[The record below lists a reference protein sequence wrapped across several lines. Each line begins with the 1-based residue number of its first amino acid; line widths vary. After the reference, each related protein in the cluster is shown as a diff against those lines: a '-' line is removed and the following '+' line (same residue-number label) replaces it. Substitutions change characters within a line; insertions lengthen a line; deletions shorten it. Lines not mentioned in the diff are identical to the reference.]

1 MDDGRSRSCF
11 VPGVKFT
18 VSDRDE
24 RREARIARKR
34 ERFSQRTQKDEAANG
49 ESEVGEPS
57 SSRAISIPS
66 VADLAAMSD
75 GSTEVVSRRSKVI
88 SMMRSKAESAAVA
101 VGISAELPAE
111 TEGDRP
117 RLLVGPTLSTKKPR
131 WVMWSAIFAVGLPT
145 LVTAIYFVL
154 FAADQYSS
162 EGRFAVRASEVSGG
176 SGEAGIAMSLG
187 LGGATSTTSDSYIV
201 IEYLQSRRLVED
213 LQRRLDIRKLFSRPE
228 ADFYARLDPTI
239 SIEKLVNYWKGMTH
253 AYFDSMS
260 GIVEFRV
267 RAFTPDDA
275 QKISTEALA
284 SAERLIND
292 LSKRARDDT
301 VQAAKDDL
309 VRAELRLR
317 LARKGIRE
325 FRDKQ
330 KQVDPAAIT
339 SQRMAVL
346 SSLEQDLA
354 TTEAS
359 RATVDSFLNSNAPS
373 VRMMQN
379 KIDALRRRIGEERGK
394 LGNSGEA
401 IGDGGE
407 AMSAVI
413 AQYEELETERIF
425 AEKLYETALGS
436 LEAAKVSAER
446 KMRYVA
452 SFIEPPRAED
462 SEYPER
468 LKDTLLVFVSTGL
481 IWAIV
486 VLVVFGVRDQT
497 V

>member
-1 MDDGRSRSCF
+1 M
-11 VPGVKFT
+11 
-18 VSDRDE
+18 SDRDE
-24 RREARIARKR
+24 RREARLARKR
-34 ERFSQRTQKDEAANG
+34 ERDFQRAQKGDQTESVG
-49 ESEVGEPS
+49 EVEEPS

-66 VADLAAMSD
+66 VADLAAMGEASSD
-75 GSTEVVSRRSKVI
+75 VESRRSKVI

-101 VGISAELPAE
+101 VGISAELPA
-111 TEGDRP
+111 TAEGDRP
-117 RLLVGPTLSTKKPR
+117 RLLVGPTISTRKPR
-131 WVMWSAIFAVGLPT
+131 WVMWSAIVAVGLPT
-145 LVTAIYFVL
+145 LVTAIYFAV
-154 FAADQYSS
+154 FASDQYAS
-162 EGRFAVRASEVSGG
+162 EGRFAVRASETTSG
-176 SGEAGIAMSLG
+176 SADSGIAMSLG
-187 LGGATSTTSDSYIV
+187 LGAATSTTSDSYIV
-201 IEYLQSRRLVED
+201 IEYLQSRRLVDD
-213 LQRRLDIRKLFSRPE
+213 LQSRLDIRKLYSRPG
-228 ADFYARLDPTI
+228 ADFYARLDPNV
-239 SIEKLVNYWKGMTH
+239 SIEKLVDYWKSMTH

-267 RAFTPDDA
+267 RAFTPEDA
-275 QKISTEALA
+275 QKISTAALD

-309 VRAELRLR
+309 TRAELRLR
-317 LARKGIRE
+317 LARKAMRE

-330 KQVDPAAIT
+330 KQVDPAAIA

-346 SSLEQDLA
+346 SGLEQDLA
-354 TTEAS
+354 STEAS

-379 KIDALRRRIGEERGK
+379 KIDALRKRINEERGK
-394 LGNSGEA
+394 LGNSNEA
-401 IGDGGE
+401 GGE
-407 AMSAVI
+407 GGEVMSAVL
-413 AQYEELETERIF
+413 AQYEELETERLF
-425 AEKLYETALGS
+425 GEKLYETALGS

-452 SFIEPPRAED
+452 SFIEPPRPED
-462 SEYPER
+462 AEYPER
-468 LKDTLLVFVSTGL
+468 LKDTVLVFLSTGL

>member
-1 MDDGRSRSCF
+1 MDEEPRRSCS
-11 VPGVKFT
+11 VPGVTFT

-34 ERFSQRTQKDEAANG
+34 ERLSQRTQGDDAAGG
-49 ESEVGEPS
+49 ENEVGEPS
-57 SSRAISIPS
+57 YSRAVSIPS
-66 VADLAAMSD
+66 VADLAAMSG
-75 GSTEVVSRRSKVI
+75 GSTEVATRRSKVV
-88 SMMRSKAESAAVA
+88 SMMRSKAESAALA

-111 TEGDRP
+111 TESDRP
-117 RLLVGPTLSTKKPR
+117 RLLVGSTLSTRKPR

-145 LVTAIYFVL
+145 LITAIYFAV
-154 FAADQYSS
+154 FATDQYSS
-162 EGRFAVRASEVSGG
+162 EGRFAVRASEATGSSGD
-176 SGEAGIAMSLG
+176 AGIALSLG

-201 IEYLQSRRLVED
+201 IEYLQSRRMVED
-213 LQRRLDIRKLFSRPE
+213 LQRRLDIRKLFSRPQ
-228 ADFYARLDPTI
+228 ADFYARLDPSI
-239 SIEKLVNYWKGMTH
+239 SIEKLVDYWKSMTH

-301 VQAAKDDL
+301 LQAAKDDL
-309 VRAELRLR
+309 IRAELRLR
-317 LARKGIRE
+317 LARKGVRE

-339 SQRMAVL
+339 SQRMTVL

-359 RATVDSFLNSNAPS
+359 LATVDSFLNSTAPS

-379 KIDALRRRIGEERGK
+379 KIDALRKRIGEERGK

-401 IGDGGE
+401 TGDGGE

-413 AQYEELETERIF
+413 AQYEEVETERVF
-425 AEKLYETALGS
+425 AEKLYETALAS
-436 LEAAKVSAER
+436 LEAAKISAER

-452 SFIEPPRAED
+452 SFIEPPRPED

-468 LKDTLLVFVSTGL
+468 LKETLLVFVSTGL
-481 IWAIV
+481 VWAIV